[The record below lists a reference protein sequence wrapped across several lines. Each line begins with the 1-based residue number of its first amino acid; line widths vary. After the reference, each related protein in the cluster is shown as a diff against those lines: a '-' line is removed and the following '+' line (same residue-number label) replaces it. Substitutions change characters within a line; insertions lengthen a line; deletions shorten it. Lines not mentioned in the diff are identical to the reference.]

1 MKPPKKFVLGP
12 RQKGDSP
19 GGRSAEP
26 AATDLG
32 VGGASL
38 HQLRYV
44 EDKKR
49 GDLSVGEFERDIP
62 FIPKRYFFILDVPQP
77 EIRGEH
83 AHKLCHQF
91 MICIRGSCCVLLD
104 DGQHRCEVTLD
115 RADVGVYVPP
125 MVWGSQH
132 TYSHDALL
140 LVFAS
145 EYYDP
150 DDYIRS
156 LDEFYALAASKGAA
170 AK

>member
-1 MKPPKKFVLGP
+1 MKPPKKFVPGP
-12 RQKGDSP
+12 RTKGDSA

-44 EDKKR
+44 EDRR
-49 GDLSVGEFERDIP
+49 GDLSAGEFARDIP
-62 FIPKRYFFILDVPQP
+62 FIPKRYFFILDVPEP
-77 EIRGEH
+77 EVRGEH

-91 MICIRGSCCVLLD
+91 LLCIRGSCRLLLD
-104 DGQHRCEVTLD
+104 DGEHRSEVTLD
-115 RADVGVYVPP
+115 RPDVGVYVPP
-125 MVWGSQH
+125 MVWGTQH
-132 TYSHDALL
+132 SYSSDAVL

-145 EYYDP
+145 DYYDP

-156 LDEFYALAASKGAA
+156 YDEFCAAAARKGAKA
-170 AK
+170 R